1 MAEPWQ
7 HPTTFP
13 LQASLSVTPAASII
27 IVEVFSYC
35 YCFVSDCLLVTQ
47 FDYKDKKTIEIL
59 DFLFIETFPE
69 FAIFHSRQIANL
81 PEFAIN
87 KPKTVDFIVKSAN

>member
-1 MAEPWQ
+1 M
-7 HPTTFP
+7 
-13 LQASLSVTPAASII
+13 
-27 IVEVFSYC
+27 
-35 YCFVSDCLLVTQ
+35 
-47 FDYKDKKTIEIL
+47 L

-69 FAIFHSRQIANL
+69 FAIFHSRQIVNL

>member
-1 MAEPWQ
+1 M
-7 HPTTFP
+7 
-13 LQASLSVTPAASII
+13 
-27 IVEVFSYC
+27 
-35 YCFVSDCLLVTQ
+35 
-47 FDYKDKKTIEIL
+47 L

-87 KPKTVDFIVKSAN
+87 TSKIVDFIEKLANR

>member
-1 MAEPWQ
+1 M
-7 HPTTFP
+7 
-13 LQASLSVTPAASII
+13 
-27 IVEVFSYC
+27 
-35 YCFVSDCLLVTQ
+35 
-47 FDYKDKKTIEIL
+47 L

-87 KPKTVDFIVKSAN
+87 KPKIVDFIVKSAN